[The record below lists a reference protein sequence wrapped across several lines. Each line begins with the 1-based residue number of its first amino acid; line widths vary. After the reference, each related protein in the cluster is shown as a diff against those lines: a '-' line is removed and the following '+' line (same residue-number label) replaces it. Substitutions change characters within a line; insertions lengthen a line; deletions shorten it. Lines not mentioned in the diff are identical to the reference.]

1 MLGTSVFLV
10 GFCWMWHFLW
20 LGVGEAGRAP
30 GPRYPPRPYHILVGA
45 PVPPAEAAVTEPAA
59 STHGQGL
66 GGCGQGLPQPGAL
79 GAESLQPPQR
89 PWLGA
94 GGQLLAEAAAPQ
106 PVQLQSAHGAVECI
120 GGCLWWGLAG
130 PGPGQALSRR
140 LPCRTLD
147 SIGQACRQLRMVDVA
162 MCPGISIA
170 SVRRFQAQLPEVTC
184 IQSRFVGG
192 ADLTLT
198 L

>member
-1 MLGTSVFLV
+1 MSILQGAHITH
-10 GFCWMWHFLW
+10 HFDLS
-20 LGVGEAGRAP
+20 G
-30 GPRYPPRPYHILVGA
+30 
-45 PVPPAEAAVTEPAA
+45 
-59 STHGQGL
+59 
-66 GGCGQGLPQPGAL
+66 
-79 GAESLQPPQR
+79 SLLMIF
-89 PWLGA
+89 W
-94 GGQLLAEAAAPQ
+94 
-106 PVQLQSAHGAVECI
+106 
-120 GGCLWWGLAG
+120 
-130 PGPGQALSRR
+130 R

-170 SVRRFQAQLPEVTC
+170 SVRRFQARLPEVIC